1 MTLAFNIDAIIGNL
15 MASMTGLEDRA
26 SIMRGIGHCLVA
38 HLPLNEVY
46 IFSLTPQKDTLLL
59 LSLSS
64 ETALSQ
70 HNISL
75 PLFNHFQ
82 NPLAPTPIQKL
93 PEAIQASIDDFPFL
107 PIDFIYPIHSFGVL
121 QGLFVLQPHKPL
133 SAEDHVLLFTIMHHI
148 LILFDQLSYKSHIFQ
163 LQSALDDATKAASV
177 FWLINDYMHD
187 LKTHWGLLQ
196 TAIDPLSG
204 CVTPDDFRERILKYS
219 DRAYKTLA
227 TINRILARD
236 RARVAVNIDL
246 SKAVQ
251 DVLNAHS
258 DMRVVQFN
266 PPKMRPFIVG
276 DPSDIDI
283 LIINLIKNAKEAI
296 RTDTLKKHDIFVS
309 IGYMPEEKKVF
320 LSVKDMGCGMSQ
332 EAVEAIL
339 SGHAYSTK
347 CFGSGVGTRAILRIV
362 KDHQATM
369 TLQSILGEGSV
380 FTILFPPA

>member
-1 MTLAFNIDAIIGNL
+1 MTLTFNIDAIIGNL
-15 MASMTGLEDRA
+15 MASLTGLEDRP
-26 SIMRGIGHCLVA
+26 SIMRGIGQCLSA
-38 HLPLNEVY
+38 HLPLNAVY
-46 IFSLTPQKDTLLL
+46 ILCLSPQKDTILLFN
-59 LSLSS
+59 LST
-64 ETALSQ
+64 ETILSQ
-70 HNISL
+70 HNITL

-82 NPLAPTPIQKL
+82 DPIAPTPIQKL
-93 PEAIQASIDDFPFL
+93 PKTIQATLDDFSFL
-107 PIDFIYPIHSFGVL
+107 PSDFIYPVHSFGVL
-121 QGLFVLQPHKPL
+121 QGLFVLQPHTPL

-148 LILFDQLSYKSHIFQ
+148 LILFDQLSYKSHISQ

-196 TAIDPLSG
+196 TAVDPLSG

-236 RARVAVNIDL
+236 RARVAVHIDL
-246 SKAVQ
+246 SKAVR

-258 DMRVVQFN
+258 DMKVVQFYA
-266 PPKMRPFIVG
+266 PKMHPFIIG

-296 RTDTLKKHDIFVS
+296 RTDSLKKHDIFVS

-320 LSVKDMGCGMSQ
+320 LSVKDMGCGMGP

-362 KDHQATM
+362 KDHHATM
-369 TLQSILGEGSV
+369 TLQSTLGEGSV